1 MNKETYL
8 TEYPKHESM
17 RENVKKDKNRL
28 HFHMMP
34 PTGWMNDP
42 NGLCEFQGVNHIYF
56 QYTPFLAGWGTK
68 LWGHYTT
75 KDWIHYKEEEPFL
88 YPDEEWDRDG
98 VYSGSAYTCE
108 DGIHYFYTGNV
119 KLWDKDYD
127 YIMNGRE
134 QNTIHV
140 FSPDGKNIA
149 YKKLVMTNDDYPVNM
164 SKHVRDPKIYK
175 KDGRYYMI
183 QGGRDA
189 ESYGCALLFCS
200 DDLEHWKWYD
210 TVRTAKPFGYMWEC
224 PDLFEIDGQQIMT
237 CCPQGVDQKGYD
249 YQNVY
254 QCGYFPVEFDLK
266 NKSYSFGKFQEFDK
280 GFDIYATQTFADE
293 AGRRILI
300 GWMGI
305 PDADYDNDATV
316 AYDWIHALT
325 MPRELEWK
333 DGKILQHP
341 LKEMKDL
348 RKNAFTCELEAF
360 TKWAPADCCFE
371 LRLDVEEAKN
381 LELKLREDVTI
392 SWKDGLFTLSM
403 GESGRGRKQRFAKVE
418 DLSDITIFSD
428 TSAIEIFINNGETV
442 LTTRVYSEH
451 LEQKVELVSR
461 EVKGSVHGYELGSF
475 EVEYKK

>member
-1 MNKETYL
+1 MSKQGKRDFRPNIHFTPE
-8 TEYPKHESM
+8 
-17 RENVKKDKNRL
+17 KN
-28 HFHMMP
+28 
-34 PTGWMNDP
+34 WNNDP
-42 NGLCEFQGVNHIYF
+42 NGLIYIDGIWHLYY
-56 QYTPFLAGWGTK
+56 QHNPNDVVWGPMH
-68 LWGHYTT
+68 WGHAVS
-75 KDWIHYKEEEPFL
+75 KDLIHWEHQPIAL
-88 YPDEEWDRDG
+88 YPDELG
-98 VYSGSAYTCE
+98 FIFSGSAVYDTQNSSEYGTNENPPIIAIYTSHHK
-108 DGIHYFYTGNV
+108 DG
-119 KLWDKDYD
+119 L
-127 YIMNGRE
+127 E
-134 QNTIHV
+134 QQ
-140 FSPDGKNIA
+140 SIA
-149 YKKLVMTNDDYPVNM
+149 YSNDKGRHFEKSYLNPVIKNPGI
-164 SKHVRDPKIYK
+164 SDFRDPK
-175 KDGRYYMI
+175 
-183 QGGRDA
+183 A
-189 ESYGCALLFCS
+189 F
-200 DDLEHWKWYD
+200 WNP
-210 TVRTAKPFGYMWEC
+210 VRRCWSLVLAAQDRVFFYASQDMKNWEKTGEFGPEGNHVKGVWEC

-418 DLSDITIFSD
+418 ELSDITIFSD

>member
-1 MNKETYL
+1 MMKKRDYR
-8 TEYPKHESM
+8 PKI
-17 RENVKKDKNRL
+17 
-28 HFHMMP
+28 HFSP
-34 PTGWMNDP
+34 EEGWMNDP
-42 NGLCEFQGVNHIYF
+42 NGMVYVDGVYHFFY
-56 QYTPFLAGWGTK
+56 QKYPYDTSWGPMH
-68 LWGHYTT
+68 WGHATSR
-75 KDWIHYKEEEPFL
+75 DLIHWEHQPIAL
-88 YPDEEWDRDG
+88 YPDELG
-98 VYSGSAYTCE
+98 FIFSGSAVYDTQNSSEYGTNENPPIIAIYTSHHK
-108 DGIHYFYTGNV
+108 DG
-119 KLWDKDYD
+119 L
-127 YIMNGRE
+127 E
-134 QNTIHV
+134 QQ
-140 FSPDGKNIA
+140 SIA
-149 YKKLVMTNDDYPVNM
+149 YSNDKGRHFEKSYLNPVIKNPGI
-164 SKHVRDPKIYK
+164 SDFRDPK
-175 KDGRYYMI
+175 
-183 QGGRDA
+183 A
-189 ESYGCALLFCS
+189 F
-200 DDLEHWKWYD
+200 WNP
-210 TVRTAKPFGYMWEC
+210 VRRCWSLVLAAQDRVFFYASQDMKNWEKTGEFGPEGNHVKGVWEC

-280 GFDIYATQTFADE
+280 GFDIYATQTFLDE
-293 AGRRILI
+293 QGRRILI

-418 DLSDITIFSD
+418 ELSDITIFSD

>member
-1 MNKETYL
+1 MMKKRDYR
-8 TEYPKHESM
+8 PKI
-17 RENVKKDKNRL
+17 
-28 HFHMMP
+28 HFSP
-34 PTGWMNDP
+34 EKGWMNDP
-42 NGLCEFQGVNHIYF
+42 NGMVYVDGEYHFFYQKYP
-56 QYTPFLAGWGTK
+56 YDTSWGPMH
-68 LWGHYTT
+68 WGHATSR
-75 KDWIHYKEEEPFL
+75 DLIHWEHQPIAL
-88 YPDEEWDRDG
+88 YPDELG
-98 VYSGSAYTCE
+98 FIFSGSAVYDTQNSSEYGTNENPPIIAIYTSHHK
-108 DGIHYFYTGNV
+108 DG
-119 KLWDKDYD
+119 L
-127 YIMNGRE
+127 E
-134 QNTIHV
+134 QQ
-140 FSPDGKNIA
+140 SIA
-149 YKKLVMTNDDYPVNM
+149 YSNDKGRHFEKSYLNPVIKNPGI
-164 SKHVRDPKIYK
+164 SDFRDPK
-175 KDGRYYMI
+175 
-183 QGGRDA
+183 A
-189 ESYGCALLFCS
+189 F
-200 DDLEHWKWYD
+200 WNP
-210 TVRTAKPFGYMWEC
+210 VRRCWSLVLAAQDRVFFYASQNMKNWEKTGEFGPEGNHVKGVWEC

-418 DLSDITIFSD
+418 ELSDITIFSD

>member
-1 MNKETYL
+1 MMKKRDYR
-8 TEYPKHESM
+8 PKI
-17 RENVKKDKNRL
+17 
-28 HFHMMP
+28 HFSP
-34 PTGWMNDP
+34 EKGWMNDP
-42 NGLCEFQGVNHIYF
+42 NGMVYVDGVYHFFY
-56 QYTPFLAGWGTK
+56 QKYPYDTSWGPMH
-68 LWGHYTT
+68 WGHATSR
-75 KDWIHYKEEEPFL
+75 DLIHWEHQPIAL
-88 YPDEEWDRDG
+88 YPDELG
-98 VYSGSAYTCE
+98 FIFSGSAVYDTQNSSEYGTNENPPIIAIYTSHHK
-108 DGIHYFYTGNV
+108 DG
-119 KLWDKDYD
+119 L
-127 YIMNGRE
+127 E
-134 QNTIHV
+134 QQ
-140 FSPDGKNIA
+140 SIA
-149 YKKLVMTNDDYPVNM
+149 YSNDKGRHFEKSYLNPVIKNPGI
-164 SKHVRDPKIYK
+164 SDFRDPK
-175 KDGRYYMI
+175 
-183 QGGRDA
+183 A
-189 ESYGCALLFCS
+189 F
-200 DDLEHWKWYD
+200 WNP
-210 TVRTAKPFGYMWEC
+210 VRRCWSLVLAAQDRVFFYASQDMKNWEKTGEFGPEGNHVKGVWEC

-418 DLSDITIFSD
+418 ELSNITIFSD